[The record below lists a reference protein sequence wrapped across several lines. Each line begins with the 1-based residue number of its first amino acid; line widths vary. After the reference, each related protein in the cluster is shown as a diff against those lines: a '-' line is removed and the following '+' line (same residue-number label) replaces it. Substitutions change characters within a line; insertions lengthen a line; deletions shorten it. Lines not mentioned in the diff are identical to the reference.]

1 MKLKS
6 MKNNSAIGIFSNHIV
21 SRSFSILSKIDRVKI
36 FILIFIQISLSFL
49 DLAGVAIIGM
59 IGALTI
65 NGSAS
70 REPGNRV
77 SRVLEFL
84 NLENLEL
91 SQQVAILGLAAAA
104 LLVTK
109 TLLTIYLTRKTM
121 FFLGNRAALITKDL
135 IYRLLNQSLQEIR
148 QRSVQQNVY
157 LITGGVH
164 QITNGIISAVI
175 SLSADLIL
183 LLVLFSGLFYIDT
196 TVALLTTFIFTG
208 IALALYLLMHK
219 RAKKLGERQ
228 ASLTV
233 RGIEMIQEILGSFRE
248 VVGGRRSYY
257 SESIGKKQHQ
267 LARNQAEM
275 AFLPTISK
283 YVLEITIVLGFLVIS
298 AVTFNSNDAARSVAI
313 LSVFLA
319 SSTRIGPA
327 ILRIQQVSI
336 AIKSASGAAVPTL
349 DLIEKLSKQEM
360 NKEKVNKFNN
370 MHSNFESKVIVEG
383 VNFTY
388 DENSEPTLTG
398 INLNI
403 KPGDTVALVGRSGS
417 GKTTLADVILG
428 ILIPNDGQ
436 VRISGLKPT
445 EIYQKYPG
453 AIAYVPQE
461 VFIANGSVRVNVC
474 LGFNIDEISDE
485 LIWEVLDIAQLKDV
499 VEKLPQQLDTL
510 IGDRG
515 SKLSGGQRQR
525 LGIAR
530 SLITKPELLV
540 LDEATSAL
548 DSQTELNLT
557 DSIFNAKGKST
568 LIIIAHRLSTV
579 KKSDLVVY
587 MDSGKVISSGTFD
600 QVRAQV
606 PDFDSQAKLLGF

>member
-1 MKLKS
+1 
-6 MKNNSAIGIFSNHIV
+6 
-21 SRSFSILSKIDRVKI
+21 
-36 FILIFIQISLSFL
+36 
-49 DLAGVAIIGM
+49 
-59 IGALTI
+59 
-65 NGSAS
+65 
-70 REPGNRV
+70 
-77 SRVLEFL
+77 
-84 NLENLEL
+84 
-91 SQQVAILGLAAAA
+91 
-104 LLVTK
+104 
-109 TLLTIYLTRKTM
+109 
-121 FFLGNRAALITKDL
+121 
-135 IYRLLNQSLQEIR
+135 
-148 QRSVQQNVY
+148 
-157 LITGGVH
+157 
-164 QITNGIISAVI
+164 
-175 SLSADLIL
+175 
-183 LLVLFSGLFYIDT
+183 
-196 TVALLTTFIFTG
+196 
-208 IALALYLLMHK
+208 
-219 RAKKLGERQ
+219 
-228 ASLTV
+228 
-233 RGIEMIQEILGSFRE
+233 LGSFRE
-248 VVGGRRSYY
+248 AVVGGRRSYY

>member
-1 MKLKS
+1 
-6 MKNNSAIGIFSNHIV
+6 MKNNSAIGVFSNHIV

-77 SRVLEFL
+77 SKVLEFL

-208 IALALYLLMHK
+208 IALVLYLLMHK

-248 VVGGRRSYY
+248 AVVGGRRSYY
-257 SESIGKKQHQ
+257 SESIGNKQHQ

-474 LGFNIDEISDE
+474 LGFNIDEIADE

-557 DSIFNAKGKST
+557 DSIFNAKDKST

>member
-1 MKLKS
+1 
-6 MKNNSAIGIFSNHIV
+6 MKNNPVIEIYSNHIV
-21 SRSFSILSKIDRVKI
+21 SRSFSILSKIDRIKI
-36 FILIFIQISLSFL
+36 IILIFIQISLNFL

-77 SRVLEFL
+77 GRVLEFL

-91 SQQVAILGLAAAA
+91 SEQVAILGFAAAA
-104 LLVTK
+104 LLITK

-121 FFLGNRAALITKDL
+121 FFLGNRAALITKNL

-148 QRSVQQNVY
+148 RRSVQENVY

-175 SLSADLIL
+175 SLSADVIL

-196 TVALLTTFIFTG
+196 VVALLTTFIFTG
-208 IALALYLLMHK
+208 IALTLYLLMHK

-248 VVGGRRSYY
+248 AVVGGRRSYY
-257 SESIGKKQHQ
+257 SESIGRKQHQ

-283 YVLEITIVLGFLVIS
+283 YVLEITIILGFLVIS
-298 AVTFNSNDAARSVAI
+298 AVTFNNNDAARSVAI
-313 LSVFLA
+313 ISVFLA

-327 ILRIQQVSI
+327 ILRIQQISI
-336 AIKSASGAAVPTL
+336 SIKSAAGAAVPTL
-349 DLIEKLSKQEM
+349 DLIEKLSKQQI
-360 NKEKVNKFNN
+360 NRDKVNKFNN
-370 MHSNFESKVIVEG
+370 VHLNFEGTVIVEH

-388 DENSEPTLTG
+388 DENREPTLTG

-403 KPGDTVALVGRSGS
+403 KPGNTVALVGRSGS

-428 ILIPNDGQ
+428 ILLPSDGE
-436 VRISGLKPT
+436 VKISGLKPT
-445 EIYQKYPG
+445 QIYQIHPG
-453 AIAYVPQE
+453 AIGYVPQE
-461 VFIANGSVRVNVC
+461 IFIANGSVRVNVC
-474 LGFNIDEISDE
+474 LGFDVDEISDD
-485 LIWEVLDIAQLKDV
+485 LIWEALDIAQLREV

-530 SLITKPELLV
+530 SLITRPKLLV

-557 DSIFNAKGKST
+557 DSIFNSKGKST
-568 LIIIAHRLSTV
+568 LLIIAHRLSTV

-587 MDSGKVISSGTFD
+587 MDNGRVISSGTFE
-600 QVRAQV
+600 QVRTQV

>member
-1 MKLKS
+1 MR
-6 MKNNSAIGIFSNHIV
+6 NNTSILVFSNHIV
-21 SRSFSILSKIDRVKI
+21 SRSFSILTKIDRIKI
-36 FILIFIQISLSFL
+36 SILIFIQISLSFL

-59 IGALTI
+59 IGALTV

-84 NLENLEL
+84 NLENLAL
-91 SQQVAILGLAAAA
+91 PQQVAILGLAAAA
-104 LLVTK
+104 LLILK
-109 TLLTIYLTRKTM
+109 TLLTIYLTRRTM
-121 FFLGNRAALITKDL
+121 FFLGNRAALLTKDL

-148 QRSVQQNVY
+148 QRSIQENIY

-175 SLSADLIL
+175 SLSADIIL
-183 LLVLFSGLFYIDT
+183 LVVLFAGLFYVDSL
-196 TVALLTTFIFTG
+196 VALITTLIFTG
-208 IALALYLLMHK
+208 IALLLYLFTHK
-219 RAKKLGERQ
+219 RARKLGERQ
-228 ASLTV
+228 ASLTI
-233 RGIEMIQEILGSFRE
+233 RGIEMIHEILGSFRE
-248 VVGGRRSYY
+248 AVVGGRRGYY
-257 SESIGKKQHQ
+257 SESIGRKQHQ
-267 LARNQAEM
+267 LARNQAEL

-298 AVTFNSNDAARSVAI
+298 AVAFNNNDAARSVAI

-327 ILRIQQVSI
+327 VLRIQQVSI
-336 AIKSASGAAVPTL
+336 SMKSASGAALPTL
-349 DLIEKLSKQEM
+349 DLIEKLSKQQV
-360 NKEKVNKFNN
+360 NKDKVNNFNN
-370 MHSNFESKVIVEG
+370 THPDFEGTVIVEG

-403 KPGDTVALVGRSGS
+403 KPGTTVALVGRSGS
-417 GKTTLADVILG
+417 GKTTLADMILG

-445 EIYQKYPG
+445 ETYQRYPG

-474 LGFNIDEISDE
+474 LGFDVDEISDE
-485 LIWEVLDIAQLKDV
+485 LIWEALDVAQLKEV
-499 VEKLPQQLDTL
+499 VAKLPKQLDTL

-530 SLITKPELLV
+530 SIITKPKLLV

-557 DSIFNAKGKST
+557 DSIFDAKGKST

-587 MDSGKVISSGTFD
+587 MDNGKVISSGTFD
-600 QVRAQV
+600 QVRSQV

>member
-1 MKLKS
+1 
-6 MKNNSAIGIFSNHIV
+6 MKNNPLILIFSNHIV
-21 SRSFSILSKIDRVKI
+21 SRSFSILSKTDRVKI
-36 FILIFIQISLSFL
+36 FILIFIQTSLSFL

-59 IGALTI
+59 IGAITI

-104 LLVTK
+104 LLVAK

-148 QRSVQQNVY
+148 QRSAQQNVY

-175 SLSADLIL
+175 SLSADLVL

-208 IALALYLLMHK
+208 IALVLYLLMHK

-233 RGIEMIQEILGSFRE
+233 RGIEMIQEILSSFRE
-248 VVGGRRSYY
+248 AVVGGRRSYY

-298 AVTFNSNDAARSVAI
+298 AVTFSSNDAARSVAI

-370 MHSNFESKVIVEG
+370 MHSNFESKVTVEG

-403 KPGDTVALVGRSGS
+403 EPGDTVALVGRSGS

-445 EIYQKYPG
+445 EIYQKHPG

-474 LGFNIDEISDE
+474 LGFNVDEISDE

-587 MDSGKVISSGTFD
+587 MDNGKVISSGTFD
-600 QVRAQV
+600 YVRAHV

>member
-1 MKLKS
+1 M
-6 MKNNSAIGIFSNHIV
+6 
-21 SRSFSILSKIDRVKI
+21 
-36 FILIFIQISLSFL
+36 

-77 SRVLEFL
+77 SRVLESL

-91 SQQVAILGLAAAA
+91 SRQIAILGLVAAVV
-104 LLVTK
+104 LIVK
-109 TLLTIYLTRKTM
+109 TLLTIYITRRTM

-135 IYRLLNQSLQEIR
+135 IYKLLNQSLQEIR
-148 QRSVQQNVY
+148 QRSIQENIF
-157 LITGGVH
+157 LITGGVY
-164 QITNGIISAVI
+164 QITNGIISAVV
-175 SLSADLIL
+175 SLSADIIL
-183 LLVLFSGLFYIDT
+183 LIVLFAGLFYVDSL
-196 TVALLTTFIFTG
+196 VALITTLIFTG
-208 IALALYLLMHK
+208 IALLLYLFTHK

-228 ASLTV
+228 ASLTI
-233 RGIEMIQEILGSFRE
+233 RGIEMIHEILGSFRE
-248 VVGGRRSYY
+248 SVVGGRRAYY
-257 SESIGKKQHQ
+257 SESIGRKQHQ
-267 LARNQAEM
+267 LARNQAEL

-298 AVTFNSNDAARSVAI
+298 AVAFNNNDAARSVAI

-327 ILRIQQVSI
+327 VLRIQQVSI
-336 AIKSASGAAVPTL
+336 SMKSAAGAAYPTL
-349 DLIEKLSKQEM
+349 DLIQKLSKQQI
-360 NKEKVNKFNN
+360 NRDKVKKFNN
-370 MHSNFESKVIVEG
+370 IHSDFEGTVIVKD

-388 DENSEPTLTG
+388 SNNREQTLLG

-403 KPGDTVALVGRSGS
+403 QPGTTVALVGRSGS

-428 ILIPNDGQ
+428 ILVPNDGV
-436 VRISGLKPT
+436 VRISGLEPT
-445 EIYQKYPG
+445 EIYQTYPG
-453 AIAYVPQE
+453 AMAYVPQE
-461 VFIANGSVRVNVC
+461 VFIANGSIRVNVC
-474 LGFNIDEISDE
+474 LGFDVNEISDE
-485 LIWEVLDIAQLKDV
+485 LIWEALDIAQLKDV

-530 SLITKPELLV
+530 SLITKPKLLV

-557 DSIFNAKGKST
+557 DSIFRAKGKST
-568 LIIIAHRLSTV
+568 QIIIAHRLSTV

-587 MDSGKVISSGTFD
+587 MDNGKIISCGTFD